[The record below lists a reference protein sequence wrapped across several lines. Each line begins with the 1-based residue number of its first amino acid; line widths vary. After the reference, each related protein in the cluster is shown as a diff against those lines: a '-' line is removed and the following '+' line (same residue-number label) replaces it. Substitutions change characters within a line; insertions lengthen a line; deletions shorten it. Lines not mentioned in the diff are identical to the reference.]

1 MHLHAVLVCA
11 VNTAAGL
18 ERQAF
23 HRAGVGF
30 AHAGFGRNAF
40 TDCACVVSDVVHR
53 TLTDDAK
60 TNARKVATEKNRNET
75 AGEIP
80 VRGREALHELLNIAG
95 R

>member
-18 ERQAF
+18 EWQAF

-53 TLTDDAK
+53 TLADDSKADTNKITAK
-60 TNARKVATEKNRNET
+60 
-75 AGEIP
+75 
-80 VRGREALHELLNIAG
+80 
-95 R
+95 